1 MPFALPVL
9 RTAAIFAAALAGL
22 LALSAAARADEVSDK
37 LQSALAAYAA
47 GDLKTATQD
56 IALAGGALALQKQD
70 RLVALLPEAPQGWTR
85 SVNEQFTANLAMA
98 GGGSGTEASYVD
110 AEGNTLTLTITAES
124 PLMMGMAGM
133 FMNEQTLALMG
144 KLVEVPGAKLLEQEN
159 SLMTLLDQRILVS
172 LSGLPVERMMPLVQ
186 QIDFQKLAAFDTG
199 S

>member
-9 RTAAIFAAALAGL
+9 RTAAIAAAALAGL